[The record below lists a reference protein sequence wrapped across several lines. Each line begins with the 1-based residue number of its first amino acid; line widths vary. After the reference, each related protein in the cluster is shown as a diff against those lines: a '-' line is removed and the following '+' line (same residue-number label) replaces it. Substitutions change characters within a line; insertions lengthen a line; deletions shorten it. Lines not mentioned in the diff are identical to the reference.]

1 MSVTTKVTNDTIK
14 INDNISSSLLVKK
27 GDSVKISFQPRPGY
41 FLNYITLNGDTI
53 PVAGNDSVYIFRNI
67 RNYQYIE
74 VGYANQ
80 NIPVLIPFIL
90 IFKSSKLFKINGIL
104 TK

>member
-1 MSVTTKVTNDTIK
+1 M
-14 INDNISSSLLVKK
+14 VKK

-80 NIPVLIPFIL
+80 NIPVLISANKPIL
-90 IFKSSKLFKINGIL
+90 KSADTIEIIGRKIGEC
-104 TK
+104 